1 MMNNKQIQ
9 RLSETVYSILSCLI
23 MVGFTLLVLFNL

>member
-1 MMNNKQIQ
+1 MNNKQIEQ
-9 RLSETVYSILSCLI
+9 LSETVYAILSCLI

>member
-1 MMNNKQIQ
+1 MNNKQAE
-9 RLSETVYSILSCLI
+9 RLSETVYAILSGVI